1 MAVDDSSAPKG
12 IPTSGEVSPGNTG
25 EDRSINLLKNIKTS
39 TSRTEVNTS
48 VNSLRNWFRTYVG
61 ATGNFSNT
69 KSSGQQ
75 VNLSD
80 FHGATILGIAVIAIN
95 ETSSTYG
102 TNDDAQVI
110 LQGIFSEKRAYRF
123 VINNQSKI
131 VFHGGNTTFIGL
143 DGDKEYTVTV
153 QAFKTVKFGDSL
165 KLKTTNAQPEAQFR
179 ITPGYDGAA
188 KVRGM
193 NATGVGSF
201 GDTTSINFT
210 YSGGAGRG
218 KTSNALYLLQGIQDP
233 SGRTY
238 GPSMTYP

>member
-39 TSRTEVNTS
+39 TSRTEVNS
-48 VNSLRNWFRTYVG
+48 SINSLRNWFRTYVG
-61 ATGNFSNT
+61 TTGNFSNT

-75 VNLSD
+75 INLSD
-80 FHGATILGIAVIAIN
+80 FHGTTILGIGVSTIN

-102 TNDDAQVI
+102 TNNNAKVS
-110 LQGIFSEKRAYRF
+110 LQGIFSEKNAYRYEM
-123 VINNQSKI
+123 NNQSKLAA
-131 VFHGGNTTFIGL
+131 HGASVTFIGL
-143 DGDKEYTVTV
+143 EGGTEYTVTV
-153 QAFKTVKFGDSL
+153 QAFKTFVFDEL
-165 KLKTTNAQPEAQFR
+165 TPKTTDAQPEAQFR
-179 ITPGYDGAA
+179 ITPGYGGAA

-210 YSGGAGRG
+210 YSGGAGKG
-218 KTSNALYLLQGIQDP
+218 KTSNALFLLQGIQDP

>member
-1 MAVDDSSAPKG
+1 MAVEDSSAPKG

-61 ATGNFSNT
+61 TTGNFSNT

-80 FHGATILGIAVIAIN
+80 FHGATILGIAVIATN

-102 TNDDAQVI
+102 TNDDAKVL
-110 LQGIFSEKRAYRF
+110 LQGVFSEKRAYRYEM
-123 VINNQSKI
+123 NNQSKLAA
-131 VFHGGNTTFIGL
+131 HGESVTFTGL
-143 DGDKEYTVTV
+143 GGGTEYTVTV
-153 QAFKTVKFGDSL
+153 QAFKTLDFDQL
-165 KLKTTNAQPEAQFR
+165 TPKTTNAQPEAQFR

>member
-39 TSRTEVNTS
+39 TSRTEVNS
-48 VNSLRNWFRTYVG
+48 SINSLRNWFRTYVG
-61 ATGNFSNT
+61 TTGNFRNT

-75 VNLSD
+75 ANLSD
-80 FHGATILGIAVIAIN
+80 FRGTTILGIGVSTIN

-102 TNDDAQVI
+102 TNNNAKVS
-110 LQGIFSEKRAYRF
+110 LQGIFSEKNAYRDEM
-123 VINNQSKI
+123 NNQSKLAA
-131 VFHGGNTTFIGL
+131 HGESVTFTGL
-143 DGDKEYTVTV
+143 GGDAEYTVTV
-153 QAFKTVKFGDSL
+153 QAFKRARAADLTP
-165 KLKTTNAQPEAQFR
+165 KTTNAQPEAQFR

-210 YSGGAGRG
+210 YSGGAGKG
-218 KTSNALYLLQGIQDP
+218 KTSNALFLLQGIQDP